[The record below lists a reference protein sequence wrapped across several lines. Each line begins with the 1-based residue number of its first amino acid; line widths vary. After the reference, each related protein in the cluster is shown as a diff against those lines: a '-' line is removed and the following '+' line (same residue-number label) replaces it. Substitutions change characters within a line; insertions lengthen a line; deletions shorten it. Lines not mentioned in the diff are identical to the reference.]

1 LYNDDKVNDLQ
12 LYIGCSGW
20 SYTSWQG
27 AFYPSNVENKLWL
40 SYYSQVFNYVE
51 IDSTFYRIPNEF
63 MVKNWAR
70 KTPEEFRFTAKFPKV
85 VTHDKKFKNV
95 ENELSSFYEAMK
107 PLKDKLIALLIQFPP
122 YVKITE
128 GLEAL
133 KQYDFFFDDSFRYAV
148 EVRHPSWF
156 SDLAYNFFLNNNICM
171 VWNQLDK
178 IQSPAIV
185 TSDFVYLR
193 LIGDRSIKETEFGKI
208 QKDRGNEMKYWSD
221 KFTEIQDN
229 EKTVKAGIVAA
240 NNHYAGFGAATANMF
255 RVMRGLSPVEWGTQK
270 EFDHQSELQ
279 FPEKSSY
286 RKTQQKTMLDYASN

>member
-1 LYNDDKVNDLQ
+1 MNKLLQ
-12 LYIGCSGW
+12 LFIGCSGW

-27 AFYPSNVENKLWL
+27 PFYPANLDNKLWL

-51 IDSTFYRIPNEF
+51 VDSTFYRIPNQF

-70 KTPEEFRFTAKFPKV
+70 RTPEDFRFTAKFPKV
-85 VTHDKKFKNV
+85 ITHDKKFKNV
-95 ENELSSFYEAMK
+95 EKELSLFYDAMK
-107 PLKDKLIALLIQFPP
+107 PLKDKLLALLIQFPP

-156 SDLAYNFFLNNNICM
+156 SDLVYNFFSNNNICM

-178 IQSPAIV
+178 IQSPPIV
-185 TSDFVYLR
+185 TTDFVYLR
-193 LIGDRSIKETEFGKI
+193 LIGDRSIKEENFGKI
-208 QKDRGNEMKYWSD
+208 QKDREQEMTYWSD
-221 KFTEIQDN
+221 KFRTVQQD
-229 EKTVKAGIVAA
+229 EKDVKIGILAA

-255 RVMRGLSPVEWGTQK
+255 RVMNNLTSVEWGISKDIDYST
-270 EFDHQSELQ
+270 EL
-279 FPEKSSY
+279 ELSDGKTGY
-286 RKTQQKTMLDYASN
+286 RKAKQKSLLDYPSS